1 METSVTSQPMTSTP
15 PIRSATKAPF
25 TYSGRG
31 IRPTRASFLT
41 SAPGY
46 GTVPRMSRLRSFR
59 GVVARLLALTVLF
72 SNIAVA
78 AYVCPMVGANTPL
91 VATDQTPEK
100 CPDRDARQPNLCKA
114 YCTANQQHA
123 GHQSVDAPAV
133 GLAQALPGQLWKVPD
148 FSGTMGPVLARAAA
162 SQTTDPPAT
171 IRNCCFRL

>member
-1 METSVTSQPMTSTP
+1 MMSTP
-15 PIRSATKAPF
+15 PIWSATNARF
-25 TYSGRG
+25 TCSVRG
-31 IRPTRASFLT
+31 IRSTRVSILTLAS
-41 SAPGY
+41 GY

-100 CPDRDARQPNLCKA
+100 CPDSDANQPNLCKA
-114 YCTANQQHA
+114 YCTANQQLA
-123 GHQSVDAPAV
+123 GHESVDAPAV
-133 GLAQALPGQLWKVPD
+133 CPAHALPGRLWMIPGCLSTK
-148 FSGTMGPVLARAAA
+148 GPVLAQAAA
-162 SQTTDPPAT
+162 SQPTDPPAT